1 LFDEDVKEPMPVLTY
16 PGVYIQEI
24 PSGVTTIAGV
34 ATSIAAFVGWTKQG
48 PATQAQLIL
57 SWSDFQRQFGGLDAN
72 SLMSYAVYH
81 FFNNGGSQ
89 AYIVRLTQQ
98 AGGNPAKTASHTIAN
113 FLTFSASNPGNWGNN
128 IQLDVNVS
136 GNRFGII
143 VRYQGS
149 QVESFMNLSLDKND
163 PNFAISVLGQG
174 SLYIQATLEAT
185 PAVPAANQLNQSLAG
200 GADGDVLTPGTAD
213 FHTALN
219 AGGKDTGV
227 HLLDNVPLFN
237 LLVVPGETD
246 ASTIQIL
253 ESYCRTEH
261 TFLIADSKPTDTL
274 TTLAN
279 GPDPAIT
286 GVDAINAAFYFPW
299 IQAADPLQQN
309 RTGLF
314 PPSGFVAGIYARTDA
329 SRGVWKAPAG
339 SDASLTGAVGLSV
352 VLTDN
357 QNGILNPQAI
367 NCIRSFPVYG
377 IVVWG
382 ARTLRGNDQIGSE
395 WKHVSYRRLALYLE
409 VALYRGTQWVVFESN
424 DEPLWAQIRLNVGA
438 FMQDLFRKGAFQGSS
453 PKEAYFVKC
462 DSETTTQN
470 DINLGIV
477 NILVGFA
484 PLKPAEFVVISIQQ
498 MAGQLQT

>member
-1 LFDEDVKEPMPVLTY
+1 MPITPTY

-24 PSGVTTIAGV
+24 PSGVRTISGV
-34 ATSIAAFVGWTKQG
+34 ATSITAFTGWAKQG
-48 PATQAQLIL
+48 PTTQAQLIL
-57 SWSDFQRQFGGLDAN
+57 SWSDFERQFGGLDAN
-72 SLMSYAVYH
+72 SLLSYAVYH

-98 AGGNPAKTASHTIAN
+98 AGANPAKTAAHTITN
-113 FLTFSASNPGNWGNN
+113 FLTFLAANPGNWGNALQVD
-128 IQLDVNVS
+128 IKVN

-143 VRYQGS
+143 VRYQGA

-163 PNFAISVLGQG
+163 PNFVISVVGQG
-174 SLYIQATLEAT
+174 SQFIQVTLEAT
-185 PAVPAANQLNQSLAG
+185 PTVPATDQLNQSLTG
-200 GADGDVLTPGTAD
+200 GADGDVLNPGTAD

-219 AGGKDTGV
+219 AGGSGTGV
-227 HLLDNVPLFN
+227 HLLDTVPLFN

-246 ASTIQIL
+246 ATTIQTL
-253 ESYCRTEH
+253 ESYCRKEGV
-261 TFLIADSKPTDTL
+261 FLIADCSSSMSLVTL
-274 TTLAN
+274 EAS
-279 GPDPAIT
+279 GPGSAIT
-286 GVDAINAAFYFPW
+286 GDDAINAAFYFPW
-299 IQAADPLQQN
+299 VQAADPAQKN

-314 PPSGFVAGIYARTDA
+314 PPSGFVAGVYARTDA

-339 SDASLTGAVGLSV
+339 SDASLTGAIGLSV
-352 VLTDN
+352 ALTDD
-357 QNGILNPQAI
+357 QTGILNPQAI

-377 IVVWG
+377 IVLWG
-382 ARTLRGNDQIGSE
+382 ARTLRGNDQVGSE
-395 WKHVSYRRLALYLE
+395 WKYVPVRRLALYIE
-409 VALYRGTQWVVFESN
+409 KSLYRGTQWVVFEPN

-438 FMQDLFRKGAFQGSS
+438 FMQNLFRKGAFQGKS
-453 PKEAYFVKC
+453 PREAYFVKC

-484 PLKPAEFVVISIQQ
+484 PLKPAEFVIIQIQQ

>member
-1 LFDEDVKEPMPVLTY
+1 MPITPTY

-24 PSGVTTIAGV
+24 PSGVRTISVV
-34 ATSIAAFVGWTKQG
+34 ATSITAFTGWAKQG
-48 PATQAQLIL
+48 PTTQAQLIL
-57 SWSDFQRQFGGLDAN
+57 SWSDFERQFGGLDAN
-72 SLMSYAVYH
+72 SLLSYAVYH

-98 AGGNPAKTASHTIAN
+98 AGANPAKTAAHTITN
-113 FLTFSASNPGNWGNN
+113 FLTFLAANPGNWGNALQVD
-128 IQLDVNVS
+128 IKVN

-143 VRYQGS
+143 VRYQGA

-163 PNFAISVLGQG
+163 PNFVISVVGQG
-174 SLYIQATLEAT
+174 SQFIQVTLEAT
-185 PAVPAANQLNQSLAG
+185 PTVPATDQLNQSLTG
-200 GADGDVLTPGTAD
+200 GADGDVLNPGTAD

-219 AGGKDTGV
+219 AGGSGTGV
-227 HLLDNVPLFN
+227 HLLDTVPLFN

-246 ASTIQIL
+246 ATTIQTL
-253 ESYCRTEH
+253 ESYCRKEGV
-261 TFLIADSKPTDTL
+261 FLIADCSSSMSLVTL
-274 TTLAN
+274 EAS
-279 GPDPAIT
+279 GPGSAIT
-286 GVDAINAAFYFPW
+286 GDDAINAAFYFPW
-299 IQAADPLQQN
+299 VQAADPAQKN

-314 PPSGFVAGIYARTDA
+314 PPSGFVAGVYARTDA

-339 SDASLTGAVGLSV
+339 SDASLTGAIGLSV
-352 VLTDN
+352 ALTDD
-357 QNGILNPQAI
+357 QTGILNPQAI

-377 IVVWG
+377 IVLWG
-382 ARTLRGNDQIGSE
+382 ARTLRGNDQVGSE
-395 WKHVSYRRLALYLE
+395 WKYVPVRRLALYIE
-409 VALYRGTQWVVFESN
+409 KSLYRGTQWVVFEPN

-438 FMQDLFRKGAFQGSS
+438 FMQNLFRKGAFQGKS
-453 PKEAYFVKC
+453 PREAYFVKC

-484 PLKPAEFVVISIQQ
+484 PLKPAEFVIIQIQQ

>member
-1 LFDEDVKEPMPVLTY
+1 MSVTPTY

-24 PSGVTTIAGV
+24 PSGVRTITGI
-34 ATSIAAFVGWTKQG
+34 ATSITAFVGWAKQG

-72 SLMSYAVYH
+72 SLLSYAVYH
-81 FFNNGGSQ
+81 FFNNGGGQ

-98 AGGNPAKTASHTIAN
+98 TGANPAKTASHTITN
-113 FLTFSASNPGNWGNN
+113 FLTFSAVNPGGWGDA
-128 IQLDVNVS
+128 IQLDVRVS
-136 GNRFGII
+136 GNRFAIF
-143 VRYQGS
+143 VRYQGV

-163 PNFAISVLGQG
+163 PNFVISVLGSG
-174 SLYIQATLEAT
+174 SQFIQATLEAT
-185 PAVPAANQLNQSLAG
+185 PAVPGTDQLNQSLTG
-200 GADGDVLTPGTAD
+200 GTDGDVLTPGTAD

-219 AGGKDTGV
+219 AGGSGTGV
-227 HLLDNVPLFN
+227 HLLDTVPLFN

-246 ASTIQIL
+246 ATTIQTL
-253 ESYCRTEH
+253 ESYCRKERA
-261 TFLIADSKPTDTL
+261 FLIADSSSSI
-274 TTLAN
+274 TLAALEAS
-279 GPDPAIT
+279 GPGSAIT
-286 GVDAINAAFYFPW
+286 GNDATNAAFYYPW
-299 IQAADPLQQN
+299 IQATDPLQQN

-352 VLTDN
+352 VLTDD
-357 QNGILNPQAI
+357 QNGVLNPQAV

-377 IVVWG
+377 IVLWG

-395 WKHVSYRRLALYLE
+395 WKYVPVRRLALYIE
-409 VALYRGTQWVVFESN
+409 GSLYGGTQWVVFEPN

-453 PKEAYFVKC
+453 PREAYFVKC

-484 PLKPAEFVVISIQQ
+484 PLKPAEFVIIQIQQ